1 MTPPLQIVIGPD
13 GTVLAV
19 SGPLLP
25 ALVDSRLDDCAGV
38 SRSIREAGQAV
49 LDRLRTSG
57 ARVASM
63 IVEADDTGSPVQLI
77 AIEAVGLRRSA
88 TEIRQ
93 LLTSKLDVLASQ
105 ARAAGVTLRIDVASD
120 VPEAVRLDADK
131 VSWAVTTL
139 VGNALRYVQTG
150 SRRLGGQA
158 IDVRATVD
166 AMASALT
173 IAVHDDG
180 PGIPADT
187 INRLF
192 LRDSL
197 NVRGAG
203 LALLLIRD
211 IMLAHGGTVD
221 VASNTD
227 PVRHGTVIRLTFPIR

>member
-1 MTPPLQIVIGPD
+1 M
-13 GTVLAV
+13 A
-19 SGPLLP
+19 
-25 ALVDSRLDDCAGV
+25 
-38 SRSIREAGQAV
+38 
-49 LDRLRTSG
+49 
-57 ARVASM
+57 
-63 IVEADDTGSPVQLI
+63 
-77 AIEAVGLRRSA
+77 
-88 TEIRQ
+88 
-93 LLTSKLDVLASQ
+93 
-105 ARAAGVTLRIDVASD
+105 LRIDVASD
-120 VPEAVRLDADK
+120 VPGAVRLDADK

-139 VGNALRYVQTG
+139 VGNALPYVQTD

-180 PGIPADT
+180 RGIPAEDDQ
-187 INRLF
+187 RLF

-211 IMLAHGGTVD
+211 IMLAHGGTVG

-227 PVRHGTVIRLTFPIR
+227 PGRHGTVIRLTFPIALTARRRVTT